1 MNGQNEQKNPN
12 NMGLGLMSALGVGA
26 SLFGVGN
33 SLALQ
38 GQQQAN
44 FDEQMRFQKYM
55 YEDSKRYNS
64 MKNQVARMRS
74 AGINPALALGAGQL
88 GSVVSP
94 SGQPSAP
101 SFDGLGIGDTLSG
114 IASVESAESQKEV
127 YAEDA
132 KRIKIDNMTRLYKNS
147 VDIMESIAK
156 LRKLGIDTQNAEEM
170 LKQNMFNTAHQQ
182 EQFDASIKKMTA
194 ESNYLDSQSYN
205 NQILSAKLGFEVE
218 HQEEEFTK
226 RMNLLDQQA
235 FNAYWTAIAANKS
248 AEAARTSAAAVYYD
262 AHKILGIPEG
272 KIDSDNWTSIVVGKL
287 DALAA
292 QGYIQESESS
302 SNDTGFNVGSDL
314 FGRVGANN
322 KHSSS
327 KTSQRKVYG
336 TKPGK
341 KRY

>member
-1 MNGQNEQKNPN
+1 MSV
-12 NMGLGLMSALGVGA
+12 LGFLGAGA
-26 SLFGVGN
+26 SLLGIGN

-101 SFDGLGIGDTLSG
+101 SFDGLGIGDTLG
-114 IASVESAESQKEV
+114 GLASLESAESQKEV

-132 KRIKIDNMTRLYKNS
+132 KRIKIDNMTRLTKNS
-147 VDIMESIAK
+147 IDIMESIAK
-156 LRKLGIDTQNAEEM
+156 LRKLGIETDNAEEL
-170 LKQNMFNTAHQQ
+170 LKQNMFVTQHQQ
-182 EQFDASIKKMTA
+182 EQFDATIKKLTA
-194 ESNYLDSQSYN
+194 EANFLDSQSYN
-205 NQILSAKLGFEVE
+205 NQILSAKLGFEVA
-218 HQEEEFTK
+218 HQAEEFTK
-226 RMNLLDQQA
+226 RMNLLDKQA
-235 FNAYWTAIAANKS
+235 YNAYWTAIAANKS

-272 KIDSDNWTSIVVGKL
+272 KIDSDNWNSIVVGKL

-292 QGYIQESESS
+292 QGYIQESEST
-302 SNDTGFNVGSDL
+302 SNDTGFDFGSSVY
-314 FGRVGANN
+314 GKVGASN
-322 KHSSS
+322 KHSTS
-327 KTSQRKVYG
+327 KTTNKKVYG